1 MIVGKEIPRLS
12 KILVESN
19 AITKPLTVTLRK
31 GKEHYFCKRRFY
43 DFYDKIKLYPEKYSR
58 LVEAFDACRFADRAF
73 DLDTVKMRE
82 SVKSSICV
90 QGCSRCRYEDECFY
104 RRMTEHNRFG
114 QFDFQV
120 TNHQLFLTSA
130 RMRYEEQHPLLI
142 DSDLVIIDEAHKLH
156 DAALDAMGDQ
166 LAENEIKRYVSAVG
180 HLNSNPKKIEL
191 YKAILAGLL
200 SNSEKLFGSAKQKA
214 GYDDSDTGRSQM
226 IELNPEDITL
236 IEALIADIRHIER
249 MRKEEPRHLKNRAG
263 LLIKKLSSF
272 KNQSDNN
279 IWIETD
285 ENRLHSIC
293 SASKNIGRVLRE
305 YVWET
310 SSSFVL
316 TSGTMS
322 DGVDF
327 SFFEKE
333 NGIHQI
339 AKMFR
344 QTSMTASPF
353 DYKNH
358 TRLYMPKGIPLP
370 ENNSPEYIAAISDE
384 IVKIVKAT
392 NGHAAIL
399 FTSYKVLE
407 AVYRQTKDRLAQ
419 YELIRMTRSNKSAI
433 ADFKKSKNG
442 VLFASGSMWE
452 GVDCIGDCLS
462 SVIIPRL
469 PFPMRSA
476 TMESKKEECN
486 GLGEFVNTI
495 CVPEM
500 LIKLRQGLGRLIR
513 CETDTGLISILDT
526 RATTGKYA
534 DKVGNVLAKYTKAE
548 TLDEVEAFFREV
560 KSPAYFEV

>member
-1 MIVGKEIPRLS
+1 MAKV
-12 KILVESN
+12 
-19 AITKPLTVTLRK
+19 A
-31 GKEHYFCKRRFY
+31 
-43 DFYDKIKLYPEKYSR
+43 
-58 LVEAFDACRFADRAF
+58 
-73 DLDTVKMRE
+73 
-82 SVKSSICV
+82 
-90 QGCSRCRYEDECFY
+90 
-104 RRMTEHNRFG
+104 
-114 QFDFQV
+114 
-120 TNHQLFLTSA
+120 
-130 RMRYEEQHPLLI
+130 
-142 DSDLVIIDEAHKLH
+142 
-156 DAALDAMGDQ
+156 
-166 LAENEIKRYVSAVG
+166 
-180 HLNSNPKKIEL
+180 KKVL
-191 YKAILAGLL
+191 AILAGDKNGRKFLGYVVGIALFIVLL
-200 SNSEKLFGSAKQKA
+200 PVIAVYGLFGWMAGGGATEIVSPDMVYSAMPA
-214 GYDDSDTGRSQM
+214 EYR
-226 IELNPEDITL
+226 
-236 IEALIADIRHIER
+236 ER
-249 MRKEEPRHLKNRAG
+249 MEQYNTE
-263 LLIKKLSSF
+263 LSIIETTFAECGVSGTDTSLA
-272 KNQSDNN
+272 KTIY

-407 AVYRQTKDRLAQ
+407 AVYRQTKDRLTQ